1 MRRRWSLSLMVVMLL
16 HWVIGASAALADTIC
31 FEPDGRIVLEMAGG
45 PCAGRH
51 PEQAVGKTCVDMPLH
66 DGHDDHSSMP
76 SAKVPALADAAS
88 TFFIP
93 ALTWLPPSAA
103 VVPHTTPDATGPPVT
118 ALSVII
124 RETAYL
130 LI

>member
-1 MRRRWSLSLMVVMLL
+1 MVVMML
-16 HWVIGASAALADTIC
+16 HWVIGASAALADTLC
-31 FEPDGRIVLEMAGG
+31 FEPDGRVVLEVSGG
-45 PCAGRH
+45 PCAAERQ
-51 PEQAVGKTCVDMPLH
+51 EKATGKSCVDMPLH
-66 DGHDDHSSMP
+66 DAHNDHSSLP
-76 SAKVPALADAAS
+76 SAKVSSLADAAS

-118 ALSVII
+118 AFSVII